1 MCLVPLA
8 SCYVIHCNVMLVFL
22 TQAQGDPYLVNM
34 TDADSGILNA
44 TSRLEQR
51 QIKV

>member
-1 MCLVPLA
+1 
-8 SCYVIHCNVMLVFL
+8 MLVFL
-22 TQAQGDPYLVNM
+22 TQAQGDPYLLNM
-34 TDADSGILNA
+34 TGYADSGILNA